1 MTTPDKLAAMPN
13 TTAVPTLTETLDLS
27 AQAQDP
33 ICIEDVVQDV
43 LKALQQHM
51 DGVIEFR
58 LREALTPILTRA
70 TDTLIRETR
79 QAWTLALHDL
89 VKRAV
94 EQNLRERQAS
104 APQSSNSG
112 LTQSVLS

>member
-13 TTAVPTLTETLDLS
+13 TKAVPTLTETLDLS
-27 AQAQDP
+27 AQDP

-94 EQNLRERQAS
+94 EQNLREQQS
-104 APQSSNSG
+104 PTPQSSNSG